1 MSLSDL
7 ARQIIK
13 EQLDTASRSENN
25 KNTVVYSVE
34 TGLKDPTRDG
44 TVAQVS
50 FKFSKP
56 VSQDLLN
63 IRTASILKAVSSS
76 LDISGDLG
84 ALENLI
90 QATAGKKSS
99 VGKKRSTGRVQVN
112 FGDPS
117 DVEDG
122 YSGAVT
128 GASGRFV
135 SNSNMK
141 IILEIVAKEYL
152 IKDMKKAGAPLKF
165 RTGRFAN

>member
-7 ARQIIK
+7 AKQIIK
-13 EQLDTASRSENN
+13 EQLDTAGRSENN

-56 VSQDLLN
+56 VSQDLLDV
-63 IRTASILKAVSSS
+63 RTASILKAVSSS
-76 LDISGDLG
+76 LDLSGDLG

-99 VGKKRSTGRVQVN
+99 VGKKTFYRQSTGKLW
-112 FGDPS
+112 GS
-117 DVEDG
+117 
-122 YSGAVT
+122 
-128 GASGRFV
+128 
-135 SNSNMK
+135 
-141 IILEIVAKEYL
+141 
-152 IKDMKKAGAPLKF
+152 
-165 RTGRFAN
+165 

>member
-1 MSLSDL
+1 
-7 ARQIIK
+7 
-13 EQLDTASRSENN
+13 
-25 KNTVVYSVE
+25 
-34 TGLKDPTRDG
+34 
-44 TVAQVS
+44 VAQVS

-63 IRTASILKAVSSS
+63 IRTASILKDVSSS
-76 LDISGDLG
+76 LALSGDLG

-165 RTGRFAN
+165 RTGRFANSLKIKDVMLRDSETSKGSPELNVTYNYMT